1 MSGFPHHPGSAPP
14 RPVRARWRSRAD
26 RGSSVVAALLLLGG
40 CASAPPIVGH
50 PTETPMMVDL
60 DDLRFLRLSSPRA
73 VALKAMRAHGFDCH
87 DEAATE
93 QHLACTSRSTSAG
106 AVVLSFVGETL
117 DAVRT
122 AVPRTGGEARDQF
135 DAIFERGRRTYA
147 KAFVQRTD
155 TVSICRFLPGDGT
168 SIEVRHFEGADTI
181 EQVHFAPLHH
191 PPDEP
196 RRLKVSQR

>member
-1 MSGFPHHPGSAPP
+1 MSGFPQHPGSAPAVPTAPPNRP
-14 RPVRARWRSRAD
+14 RRSA
-26 RGSSVVAALLLLGG
+26 GSAAIAALLLGG
-40 CASAPPIVGH
+40 CATAPAITAR
-50 PTETPMMVDL
+50 PTETPMMVEL
-60 DDLRFLRLSSPRA
+60 DGLHFLRLSSPRA
-73 VALKAMRAHGFDCH
+73 VALKAMRAHGFNCQ

-93 QHLACTSRSTSAG
+93 QHLACTTRSATG
-106 AVVLSFVGETL
+106 DAVVLSFVGETL

-122 AVPRTGGEARDQF
+122 AVPRTSGEAREQF
-135 DAIFERGRRTYA
+135 DAIFDRGRRTYP

-196 RRLKVSQR
+196 RHLKVSQR